1 MSGINS
7 SIFNDV
13 KHQFQY
19 GTMINKLIL
28 VNIFFFIGI
37 LIFKVI
43 LSAIGPAAYASFLDH
58 IGVVNTWHLIL
69 RPWTLITYMFS
80 HEGFLHIL
88 FNLIWLYVFGFA
100 ISTFFKDRQI
110 FGLYI
115 LGGLAGAI
123 SYIVVSNLVP
133 SLQFGGVMIGASAS
147 VMAILLALTAISPD
161 YRINLLLIGAIK
173 IKYIALALVFFDLLG
188 IAAMNNTG
196 GHFAHLGGALF
207 GLFYVKQL
215 RSGRDLTDPVSA
227 VMDKIANFFKKPAPK
242 RGPKIVYR
250 NQQKAKAYVP
260 PQKQTYISQPG
271 KANMNKPDIQEKINS
286 ILDKIGMEGYDSL
299 TADEKEFLFR
309 FKDES

>member
-7 SIFNDV
+7 SIFNDI
-13 KHQFQY
+13 KYQFQY

-28 VNIFFFIGI
+28 VNIFFFVGI
-37 LIFKVI
+37 LIFGII
-43 LSAIGPAAYASFLDH
+43 LKAIGPTAYTSFLGH
-58 IGVVNTWHLIL
+58 IGVVSTWHLIL
-69 RPWTLITYMFS
+69 RPWTLFTYMFA

-88 FNLIWLYVFGFA
+88 FNLIGLYVFGFA

-115 LGGLAGAI
+115 LGGLAGAV
-123 SYIVVSNLVP
+123 SYVVSANLIP
-133 SLQFGGVMIGASAS
+133 SLQFGGTLIGASAS
-147 VMAILLALTAISPD
+147 VIAILMALTTISPD
-161 YRINLLLIGAIK
+161 YRINLLLIGAVK
-173 IKYIALALVFFDLLG
+173 IKYIALAFLFMDFIS
-188 IAAMNNTG
+188 IAAMSNTG

-215 RSGRDLTDPVSA
+215 QKGRDLTDPVSS
-227 VMDKIANFFKKPAPK
+227 VMDKLFNFFKKPAPK
-242 RGPKIVYR
+242 RGPKIVFR